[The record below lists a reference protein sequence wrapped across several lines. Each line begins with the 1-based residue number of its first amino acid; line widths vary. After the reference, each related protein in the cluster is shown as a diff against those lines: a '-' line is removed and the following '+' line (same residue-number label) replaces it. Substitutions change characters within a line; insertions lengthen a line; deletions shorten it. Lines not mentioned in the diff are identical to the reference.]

1 MRVYASSAI
10 GGLEYG
16 CCVYLFV
23 IFGFVFLWADRVSI
37 IDHQLVMAL
46 RRAKRG
52 KSKIAS
58 KPEVVFD
65 QLRFEMH
72 AGEETFESL
81 IKYRSI

>member
-1 MRVYASSAI
+1 
-10 GGLEYG
+10 
-16 CCVYLFV
+16 
-23 IFGFVFLWADRVSI
+23 
-37 IDHQLVMAL
+37 MAL